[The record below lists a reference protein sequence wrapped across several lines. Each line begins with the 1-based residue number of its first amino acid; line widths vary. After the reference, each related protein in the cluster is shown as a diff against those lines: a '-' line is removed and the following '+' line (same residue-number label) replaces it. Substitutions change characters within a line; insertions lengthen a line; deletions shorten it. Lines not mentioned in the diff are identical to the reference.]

1 MKYTIR
7 LSHVGI
13 DYQTCYPSWFICF
26 MLPFSQDCFVLLA
39 PLGVLDPL
47 EQQNFYKNM
56 NTGQRGSIYAIASQ
70 TPKTYMSTV
79 TAAVTSTVT
88 TPTRRPP
95 EIPQVPPQLPPR
107 DPPRDGKIEPLFLNY
122 VNLTVKT
129 KVDIEYCE
137 IHLKYL

>member
-1 MKYTIR
+1 
-7 LSHVGI
+7 
-13 DYQTCYPSWFICF
+13 
-26 MLPFSQDCFVLLA
+26 
-39 PLGVLDPL
+39 
-47 EQQNFYKNM
+47 M
-56 NTGQRGSIYAIASQ
+56 NTGQRGSIYAIASQTQ